1 MASLS
6 KEDLQQFI
14 SEVVALRDRAYEQS
28 LEHNGAIKAAEW
40 LLQKLNDSE
49 AKELKESEKEGDG
62 AYSSPSVSLPI
73 SGE

>member
-6 KEDLQQFI
+6 KEDLQSFI
-14 SEVVALRDRAYEQS
+14 SEVMALRDRAYEQS

-49 AKELKESEKEGDG
+49 AKELQETGKEEGTP
-62 AYSSPSVSLPI
+62 SSDPFV
-73 SGE
+73 EE